1 MAENVETRRK
11 TPAGERIE
19 MPAPTAWPMALALG
33 VALAIAGMVTVGYV
47 TALGVLLALLAAR
60 GWFHE
65 VLPREHHELLP
76 IATHKVEI
84 TRSKVSV
91 ARLGSSGKHQQV
103 QPVQTFSLLAGL
115 YGGIAGGTAMIV
127 PALLYGL
134 IRYGSIWYA
143 VNLLAAGGFPSW
155 ADRPN
160 SFFATFHLK
169 GLLAA
174 AAIHSI
180 SAPLVGLLY
189 AALLPIYPK
198 RPILTAGFVVPLFW
212 SAMLWGV
219 LGLVSPVLNE
229 RIDWLWFIPSQLA
242 FGLVTGYVVNRYIK
256 VRSPEFQKMSLA
268 ERAGLRSDVSHRED
282 SEGGQ

>member
-1 MAENVETRRK
+1 MAQNVDIRRK
-11 TPAGERIE
+11 IPAGERIQ
-19 MPAPTAWPMALALG
+19 MPAPTAWPMVLALG
-33 VALAIAGMVTVGYV
+33 VTLALAGMVTVGYV
-47 TALGVLLALLAAR
+47 TALGVILALLGAR

-76 IATHKVEI
+76 IDGHKVEI
-84 TRSKVSV
+84 TRSKVAV
-91 ARLGSSGKHQQV
+91 ARLKSSAKHQQV
-103 QPVQTFSLLAGL
+103 KPVETFSLLAGL
-115 YGGIAGGTAMIV
+115 YGGIAGGAAMII
-127 PALLYGL
+127 PALLYGR

-155 ADRPN
+155 ADRPA
-160 SFFATFHLK
+160 SFFAEFHWK

-174 AAIHSI
+174 AVIHSI

-198 RPILTAGFVVPLFW
+198 RPILTAGFIVPLFW
-212 SAMLWGV
+212 SALLWGV
-219 LGLVSPVLNE
+219 LGLVSPILNK

-256 VRSPEFQKMSLA
+256 VRSPNFQKMSFA
-268 ERAGLRSDVSHRED
+268 ERAGLHSDVTHRED
-282 SEGGQ
+282 SEGDQ